1 MTFAQL
7 EPVSRKRKIV
17 DISNYNE
24 FRSGHKGYDP
34 WRSGKHCSF
43 LAWKQRIVLMVPG
56 EKFPC
61 LRCDDYRIIK
71 TRIVDPEFAEQPDE
85 ESPFQLNIH
94 PLADMAIQPTQQIGN
109 VLADTIVPVEPPLA
123 NDEIVPAA
131 EFKGRASNGLYAY
144 VKENPV
150 FNHLEGPLYRCTV
163 K

>member
-1 MTFAQL
+1 MA
-7 EPVSRKRKIV
+7 
-17 DISNYNE
+17 
-24 FRSGHKGYDP
+24 
-34 WRSGKHCSF
+34 
-43 LAWKQRIVLMVPG
+43 PG

-71 TRIVDPEFAEQPDE
+71 TRIVDPEFAEQPPMLMDE

-131 EFKGRASNGLYAY
+131 EFTRRAENGLDAY

-150 FNHLEGPLYRCTV
+150 FKHLEGPLYRCTV
-163 K
+163 T

>member
-24 FRSGHKGYDP
+24 FRSGHKG
-34 WRSGKHCSF
+34 GHICSF
-43 LAWKQRIVLMVPG
+43 LTWKQKIVLMVPG

-71 TRIVDPEFAEQPDE
+71 TRIVDPEFAERPDE
-85 ESPFQLNIH
+85 ESAFQLNIH
-94 PLADMAIQPTQQIGN
+94 PLGN
-109 VLADTIVPVEPPLA
+109 VLADTIVPVELPLA
-123 NDEIVPAA
+123 NDEIVLAA
-131 EFKGRASNGLYAY
+131 EFKGRALNNIEAY

-150 FNHLEGPLYRCTV
+150 FKHLEGPLYRCTV

>member
-1 MTFAQL
+1 
-7 EPVSRKRKIV
+7 
-17 DISNYNE
+17 
-24 FRSGHKGYDP
+24 
-34 WRSGKHCSF
+34 
-43 LAWKQRIVLMVPG
+43 MVPG

-71 TRIVDPEFAEQPDE
+71 TRIVDPEFPERPEE
-85 ESPFQLNIH
+85 ESAFQLNIH
-94 PLADMAIQPTQQIGN
+94 PFGN

-131 EFKGRASNGLYAY
+131 EFTRRAENGLDAY

-150 FNHLEGPLYRCTV
+150 FNHLEGPLYRCKV